1 MTYKSFTTVDEL
13 FDLLVERFRIQ
24 PPANMT
30 PSEHDDWAKHK
41 QHIIQTRSIP
51 LPRMCVTCLFVL
63 LCSLSVLNTF
73 KSMVT
78 DEDILEKDDMHIL
91 NRMKAFVASDEVSRF
106 GAAKPLST
114 QIERVVC
121 QPYQ

>member
-51 LPRMCVTCLFVL
+51 LPRICVTCLF
-63 LCSLSVLNTF
+63 
-73 KSMVT
+73 
-78 DEDILEKDDMHIL
+78 
-91 NRMKAFVASDEVSRF
+91 AFFIFFQSAQYLQVN
-106 GAAKPLST
+106 G
-114 QIERVVC
+114 
-121 QPYQ
+121 YG